1 MYVLFTFDHGEMLG
15 EDPAEL
21 RNLAPTCGPELARW
35 RSRLVEVLRDR
46 PLGFVRDGD
55 LLAGCPHD
63 LFIPGY
69 DPTKLY
75 PHL

>member
-1 MYVLFTFDHGEMLG
+1 MD

-21 RNLAPTCGPELARW
+21 RNLAPAGGPELARW
-35 RSRLVEVLRDR
+35 RSRLVDVLRDR
-46 PLGFVRDGD
+46 PEGFFRDGE
-55 LLAGCPHD
+55 LVTGGPHD

-75 PHL
+75 LYL